1 MAGFVPPPPPP
12 APPAPPKPDEK
23 VDYLDLP
30 CPIPYE
36 EIHREALMSLKPE
49 LFEGMRFDFTKG
61 LNQKFSLSHSV
72 FMGPTEIPSQ
82 SSETIKIPTAHY
94 EFGANFIDPKLMLFG
109 RILTDG
115 RLNARVKCDLTE
127 NLTLKANAQLTSEP
141 HMSHGMVN
149 FDYKITLA
157 TYITALD
164 GTLSMM
170 MLTFIL
176 FFPIQGGD
184 YRTQLQLGNGALF
197 GASYIQKKGKG
208 NNECKMQIE
217 LEMGERGINCSGRI
231 VWRKE
236 SWKLGSVEAALDGL
250 LCQRKLGSKHKLAGF
265 GAECVRHSPNLD
277 PSLGVDL
284 QQSVTPYLSLGGE
297 VFWAGQHRKSGIG
310 YAARYNTDKMVAT
323 GQVASTGMV
332 ALSYVQKVSEK
343 VSLASDFMYNYMSRD
358 VTASFGYDYILRQCR
373 LRGKI
378 DSNGCTAAFL
388 EERLNMGLNFI
399 LSAEVR
405 TNAR

>member
-1 MAGFVPPPPPP
+1 MATLIPPTP
-12 APPAPPKPDEK
+12 ATATTAPAAGSNSAATAPQK
-23 VDYLDLP
+23 VDYLNLP

-72 FMGPTEIPSQ
+72 MMGPTEIPSQ

-109 RILTDG
+109 RVMTDG
-115 RLNARVKCDLTE
+115 RLNARLKCDLTG
-127 NLTLKANAQLTSEP
+127 NLTLKGNAQGS
-141 HMSHGMVN
+141 
-149 FDYKITLA
+149 
-157 TYITALD
+157 
-164 GTLSMM
+164 
-170 MLTFIL
+170 
-176 FFPIQGGD
+176 D
-184 YRTQLQLGNGALF
+184 YRSQFQLGNGALF
-197 GASYIQKKGKG
+197 GASYIQVKLVFLYGDVVRG
-208 NNECKMQIE
+208 MLSQ
-217 LEMGERGINCSGRI
+217 LEMSVSLYTFLVVIKLEERLRWIAVTVFDCF
-231 VWRKE
+231 
-236 SWKLGSVEAALDGL
+236 
-250 LCQRKLGSKHKLAGF
+250 H
-265 GAECVRHSPNLD
+265 ECL
-277 PSLGVDL
+277 
-284 QQSVTPYLSLGGE
+284 QSVTPNLSLGGE

-332 ALSYVQKVSEK
+332 ALSYVQKISEK

-378 DSNGCTAAFL
+378 DSNGVVAALL
-388 EERLNMGLNFI
+388 EERFNMGLNFI
-399 LSAEVR
+399 LSAEGVGVLR
-405 TNAR
+405 LPLDIHRPHQASLGFRLQASSLLVWIQHLNGFISEFRICGIGRDIMELTVKEGRRGCGLGRP